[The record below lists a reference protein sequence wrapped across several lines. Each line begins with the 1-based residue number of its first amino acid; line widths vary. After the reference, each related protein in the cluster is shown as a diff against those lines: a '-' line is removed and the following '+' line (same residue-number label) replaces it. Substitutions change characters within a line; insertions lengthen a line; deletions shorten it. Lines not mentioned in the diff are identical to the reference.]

1 MMLEQQDIEA
11 RIEELK
17 KALGERGNIVIQQD
31 AQCIAIQNQLQAYS
45 AVLNPA
51 PNLEDEIVRTVEEN
65 VEA

>member
-1 MMLEQQDIEA
+1 MLEQKDIEA

-51 PNLEDEIVRTVEEN
+51 PNLDEEVVRTVDE
-65 VEA
+65 VEVDA

>member
-1 MMLEQQDIEA
+1 MMLEQKEIEA
-11 RIEELK
+11 IIESLK
-17 KALGERGNIVIQQD
+17 KALGERGNAVIQQD

-51 PNLEDEIVRTVEEN
+51 PNLDEEVVRPEEE

>member
-1 MMLEQQDIEA
+1 MLDQKDIEA
-11 RIEELK
+11 RIEEHN
-17 KALGERGNIVIQQD
+17 KALGERGKILIQQD
-31 AQCIAIQNQLQAYS
+31 AQCIAIQNQLEAYS

>member
-1 MMLEQQDIEA
+1 MLDQKDIEA

-31 AQCIAIQNQLQAYS
+31 AQCIAIKNQLQAYS

>member
-1 MMLEQQDIEA
+1 MLEQKDIEA

-17 KALGERGNIVIQQD
+17 KALSERGNIVIQQD
-31 AQCIAIQNQLQAYS
+31 GQCIAIQNQLQAYM

-51 PNLEDEIVRTVEEN
+51 PSFEDEIVRTAEEK

>member
-1 MMLEQQDIEA
+1 MLEQKDIEA

-17 KALGERGNIVIQQD
+17 KALGERGSIVIQQD

-51 PNLEDEIVRTVEEN
+51 PNLDEEVVRTVDE
-65 VEA
+65 VEVDA

>member
-1 MMLEQQDIEA
+1 MLDQKDIEA

-17 KALGERGNIVIQQD
+17 KALGERGNSVIQQD

>member
-1 MMLEQQDIEA
+1 MLDQKDIEA

-31 AQCIAIQNQLQAYS
+31 AKCIAIQNQLQAYS

>member
-1 MMLEQQDIEA
+1 MLEQKDIEA

-17 KALGERGNIVIQQD
+17 KALGERGNIVIQQA

-51 PNLEDEIVRTVEEN
+51 PNLDEEVVRTVDE
-65 VEA
+65 VEVDA

>member
-1 MMLEQQDIEA
+1 MLEQQDIEA

-17 KALGERGNIVIQQD
+17 KALGERGNLVIKQD

-51 PNLEDEIVRTVEEN
+51 PNLDEEVVRTEEE
-65 VEA
+65 VDA